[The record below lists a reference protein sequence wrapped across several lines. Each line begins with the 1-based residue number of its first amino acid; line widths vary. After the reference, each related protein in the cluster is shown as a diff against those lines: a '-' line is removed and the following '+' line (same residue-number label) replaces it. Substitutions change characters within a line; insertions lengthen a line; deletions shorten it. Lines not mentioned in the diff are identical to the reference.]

1 MTTRDKA
8 TGKSERLAVLNSA
21 EQEALYGL
29 PDFDDAQRLEFLAL
43 DESELALAC
52 SRQGLS
58 AQIYCILQIA
68 YFKAKHLFFR
78 FGWGDVKD
86 DSNFIL
92 SRYFHDE
99 SLPDQSPTKHERYA
113 QREKIC
119 ALYGYRPWSS
129 SLSSQLEQQAA
140 HIVHRDVTPGFV
152 ATELIIWLNAHKIIR
167 PGYTTLQ
174 DLVRKALSDERQRL
188 GRILTEQIDD
198 ATIADLDK
206 LIERDDT
213 LSRLAVLRQDARD
226 FGWRQMA
233 HEREKRAMLEPLH
246 RKACDILPAL
256 NISQQNLLYYASLAN
271 FYTVYD
277 LRNLKPEQ
285 TRLYLLCYAWIRYR
299 QFSDNLVDAMFFH
312 MKQLEDESHSVAKQ
326 LMADMQ
332 EKHRRETSKIGRLLS
347 LYVDD
352 SVPDPTT
359 FGEVRRRAWK
369 IMPRETL
376 KTTAQRMSV
385 KPVSRLALQ
394 WQAVDSMTALIRR
407 HLRPLYLSLDL
418 TSVVQN
424 SPWTEALGWL
434 RMVFSK
440 KQSLSQRSLSEC
452 PPETLPERLRP
463 YLLESGGDG
472 EPGSLNAGRYEFWL
486 YRQIRKRFQSG
497 EFHLNDSLRHRHLSD
512 ELVAEGEQ
520 AAVLAEMD
528 IPFLQKPIKTQLKT
542 LASELHRQW
551 KAFNRE
557 LKQGK
562 LQHLEYDKETQKLTW
577 HRSVVN
583 HHKAQKTRFYEQL
596 PFCDVTDVF
605 RFVNGQCQFLPTMKP
620 LQPRYAKKE
629 ADADSL
635 MAVIVA
641 QAMNHGNHVMA
652 RTSDIPFHVLET
664 TYEQYLR
671 LASLLTANDC
681 ITDAIEALPVFPI
694 YSFDPETL
702 YGAVDGQKFGV
713 ERPTVKAR
721 YSRKYFGRGKG
732 MVAYTLLC
740 NHIPINGYLI
750 GTNDYEGHHVFD
762 IWYHNTSEVKPTA
775 ITGDMHSINKANFAI
790 LHWFG
795 LRFEPHFTNLNKQL
809 QELYCTSDPSVYKKC
824 LIQPAG
830 QINQELIIR
839 EKNNLDRIVATLGL
853 KEMTQGTLIR
863 KLCTYTTTN
872 PTRQAVFEYDRLVR
886 SIYTL
891 KYLRDPQL
899 ERNTRR
905 SQNRIES
912 YHQLR
917 AAVAKVGGK
926 KELTGKNDIETE
938 ISNQCG
944 RLISNAIIYYNSA
957 ILSRL
962 LERLEAEGNGK
973 GIEALTRI
981 SPVAWQHILLN
992 GHYTF
997 QSSNEIIDLDALV
1010 AGLKLG

>member
-1 MTTRDKA
+1 MTTRGKA
-8 TGKSERLAVLNSA
+8 TGKSERLAVLNNA
-21 EQEALYGL
+21 EQEALYSL
-29 PDFDDAQRLEFLAL
+29 PDFDDAQRLEYLAL

-52 SRQGLS
+52 SRQGLH

-78 FGWGDVKD
+78 FGWSDVKD
-86 DSNFIL
+86 DCNFIL
-92 SRYFHDE
+92 SRYFHGE
-99 SLPDQSPTKHERYA
+99 PLPEQSPTKHERYA

-129 SLSSQLEQQAA
+129 TLSSQLEHQAI
-140 HIVHRDVTPGFV
+140 HVVRRDVTPGFV
-152 ATELIIWLNAHKIIR
+152 ATELIIWLNEHKIIR

-174 DLVRKALSDERQRL
+174 ELVSRVLSDERLRL
-188 GRILTEQIDD
+188 ERILAERLDD
-198 ATIADLDK
+198 TTIAGLDK

-233 HEREKRAMLEPLH
+233 HEREKRAILEPLH
-246 RKACDILPAL
+246 RKACDILLAL

-277 LRNLKPEQ
+277 LRNLKPGQ

-312 MKQLEDESHSVAKQ
+312 MKQLEDESRSVAKQ
-326 LMADMQ
+326 LMADVQ

-369 IMPRETL
+369 IMPREAL
-376 KTTAQRMSV
+376 KSTAQRMSV

-418 TSVVQN
+418 TSVVRD
-424 SPWTEALGWL
+424 SPWAEALNWL
-434 RMVFSK
+434 RVVFGK
-440 KQSLSQRSLSEC
+440 KQTLSQRSLEEC
-452 PPETLPERLRP
+452 PPETLPARLRP
-463 YLLESGGDG
+463 YLLEYGEDG
-472 EPGSLNAGRYEFWL
+472 EPTGLNAERYEFWL
-486 YRQIRKRFQSG
+486 YRQIRKRFQAG

-512 ELVAEGEQ
+512 ELVQEGEQ
-520 AAVLAEMD
+520 ASVLAEMK
-528 IPFLQKPIKTQLKT
+528 IPFLQKSIKTQLKA
-542 LASELHRQW
+542 LSSELHRQW

-562 LQHLEYDKETQKLTW
+562 LKHLEYDKDTQKLTW
-577 HRSVVN
+577 HKSVISR
-583 HHKAQKTRFYEQL
+583 HKAQEKRFYEQL
-596 PFCDVTDVF
+596 QFCDVTDVF
-605 RFVNGQCQFLPTMKP
+605 RFVNEQCRFLPAMKP

-681 ITDAIEALPVFPI
+681 ITDAIEALPVFPL

-740 NHIPINGYLI
+740 NHIPVNGYLI

-762 IWYHNTSEVKPTA
+762 IWYRNTSAVKPGA

-795 LRFEPHFTNLNKQL
+795 LRFEPHFTDLNRQL
-809 QELYCTSDPSVYKKC
+809 SELYCTREPSTYKKC

-830 QINQELIIR
+830 QIDLDLITR
-839 EKNNLDRIVATLGL
+839 EKSNLERIVATLGM

-863 KLCTYTTTN
+863 KLCTYTTVI
-872 PTRQAVFEYDRLVR
+872 RQDRQYLNMTGWFAVF
-886 SIYTL
+886 T
-891 KYLRDPQL
+891 
-899 ERNTRR
+899 
-905 SQNRIES
+905 
-912 YHQLR
+912 H
-917 AAVAKVGGK
+917 
-926 KELTGKNDIETE
+926 
-938 ISNQCG
+938 
-944 RLISNAIIYYNSA
+944 
-957 ILSRL
+957 
-962 LERLEAEGNGK
+962 
-973 GIEALTRI
+973 
-981 SPVAWQHILLN
+981 
-992 GHYTF
+992 
-997 QSSNEIIDLDALV
+997 
-1010 AGLKLG
+1010 

>member
-1 MTTRDKA
+1 MTTRDQA

-21 EQEALYGL
+21 EQEALYSL
-29 PDFDDAQRLEFLAL
+29 PDFDDTQRLEFLAL

-52 SRQGLS
+52 SRQGLP
-58 AQIYCILQIA
+58 AQIYCIHQIA

-78 FGWGDVKD
+78 FGWSDVKD

-92 SRYFHDE
+92 SRYFHGE

-129 SLSSQLEQQAA
+129 SLSAQLEQQAA

-174 DLVRKALSDERQRL
+174 ELVRKALSDERQRL
-188 GRILTEQIDD
+188 ERILAERLDD
-198 ATIADLDK
+198 TMIAK
-206 LIERDDT
+206 LEKLTERDDT

-226 FGWRQMA
+226 FGWRQML
-233 HEREKRAMLEPLH
+233 HEREKRAILEPLH
-246 RKACDILPAL
+246 RKACDILPVL

-285 TRLYLLCYAWIRYR
+285 TRLYLLCYAWVRYR

-312 MKQLEDESHSVAKQ
+312 MKQLEDESRSVAKQ
-326 LMADMQ
+326 LMADVQ

-369 IMPRETL
+369 IMPREAL
-376 KTTAQRMSV
+376 KSTAQRMSV
-385 KPVSRLALQ
+385 KPVSKLALQ
-394 WQAVDSMTALIRR
+394 WQAVDGMTALIRR

-418 TSVVQN
+418 TSVVQD
-424 SPWTEALGWL
+424 SPWAEALHWL
-434 RMVFSK
+434 RIVFSK
-440 KQSLSQRSLSEC
+440 KQTLLQRPLEEC
-452 PPETLPERLRP
+452 PPETLPARLRP
-463 YLLESGGDG
+463 YLLEYGEDG
-472 EPGSLNAGRYEFWL
+472 EPTGLNAGRYEFWL

-512 ELVAEGEQ
+512 ELVPEGEQ
-520 AAVLAEMD
+520 ATVLAEMN
-528 IPFLQKPIKTQLKT
+528 IPFLQKPIKAQLRALST
-542 LASELHRQW
+542 ELHRQW

-562 LQHLEYDKETQKLTW
+562 LVHLEYDKETQKLTW
-577 HRSVVN
+577 HKSVVSR
-583 HHKAQKTRFYEQL
+583 HKAQEKRFYEQL

-605 RFVNGQCQFLPTMKP
+605 RFVNGQCRFLPAMKP

-681 ITDAIEALPVFPI
+681 ITDAIEALPIFPH

-762 IWYHNTSEVKPTA
+762 IWYRNTSEVKPTA
-775 ITGDMHSINKANFAI
+775 ITGDMHSINKANFA
-790 LHWFG
+790 LLNWFG
-795 LRFEPHFTNLNKQL
+795 LRFEPHFTDLNKQL
-809 QELYCTSDPSVYKKC
+809 QELYCTRDPSAYKKC

-830 QINQELIIR
+830 QIDLNLITR
-839 EKNNLDRIVATLGL
+839 EKSNLERIVATLGL

-872 PTRQAVFEYDRLVR
+872 PTRQAIFEYDRLVR

-899 ERNTRR
+899 ERNIRR

-962 LERLEAEGNGK
+962 LERLGAEGNDK
-973 GIEALTRI
+973 GIEALNRI
-981 SPVAWQHILLN
+981 SPVAW
-992 GHYTF
+992 
-997 QSSNEIIDLDALV
+997 
-1010 AGLKLG
+1010 

>member
-1 MTTRDKA
+1 MTTRGKA

-43 DESELALAC
+43 EESELALAC
-52 SRQGLS
+52 SRQGLH

-86 DSNFIL
+86 DSNFVL
-92 SRYFHDE
+92 SRYFQGE
-99 SLPDQSPTKHERYA
+99 SLPELTLTRHERYA

-119 ALYGYRPWSS
+119 SLYGYQPWSS
-129 SLSSQLEQQAA
+129 SLSPQLEQQAA
-140 HIVHRDVTPGFV
+140 NIVHRDVTPGFV
-152 ATELIIWLNAHKIIR
+152 ATELIIWLNEHKIIR

-174 DLVRKALSDERQRL
+174 ELVSRVLSEERQRL
-188 GRILTEQIDD
+188 GRILTEQLDD
-198 ATIADLDK
+198 ATIADLGR
-206 LIERDDT
+206 LTERDDT
-213 LSRLAVLRQDARD
+213 LSRLAILRQDARD
-226 FGWRQMA
+226 FGWRQMV
-233 HEREKRAMLEPLH
+233 HEREKRAILEPLH
-246 RKACDILPAL
+246 HKACDILPAL

-285 TRLYLLCYAWIRYR
+285 TRLYLLCYAWVRYR

-312 MKQLEDESHSVAKQ
+312 MKQLEDESRSVASQ

-332 EKHRRETSKIGRLLS
+332 EKYRRETSKIGRLLS

-394 WQAVDSMTALIRR
+394 WQAVDGMTALIRR
-407 HLRPLYLSLDL
+407 HLRPLYLSFDL
-418 TSVVQN
+418 TSVVRD
-424 SPWTEALGWL
+424 SPWAEALNWL
-434 RMVFSK
+434 RTVFSK
-440 KQSLSQRSLSEC
+440 KQTLLQRPLEEC
-452 PPETLPERLRP
+452 PQVTLPARLRP
-463 YLLESGGDG
+463 YLLEFGEDG
-472 EPGSLNAGRYEFWL
+472 EPTGLNAGRYEFWL
-486 YRQIRKRFQSG
+486 YRQIRKRFQAG
-497 EFHLNDSLRHRHLSD
+497 EFHLNNSLRHRHLSD
-512 ELVAEGEQ
+512 EQVPEGEQ
-520 AAVLAEMD
+520 ATVLAEMN
-528 IPFLQKPIKTQLKT
+528 IPFLQKPIKTQLKK

-551 KAFNRE
+551 KVFNRE

-562 LQHLEYDKETQKLTW
+562 LKHLEYDKETQKLTW
-577 HRSVVN
+577 HKSVASRYKSQN
-583 HHKAQKTRFYEQL
+583 KRFYEQL

-605 RFVNGQCQFLPTMKP
+605 RFVNGQCRFLPAMKP

-629 ADADSL
+629 ADVDSL

-681 ITDAIEALPVFPI
+681 ITDAIEALPVFPL

-740 NHIPINGYLI
+740 NHIPVNGYL
-750 GTNDYEGHHVFD
+750 VML
-762 IWYHNTSEVKPTA
+762 PT
-775 ITGDMHSINKANFAI
+775 
-790 LHWFG
+790 
-795 LRFEPHFTNLNKQL
+795 
-809 QELYCTSDPSVYKKC
+809 Y
-824 LIQPAG
+824 
-830 QINQELIIR
+830 
-839 EKNNLDRIVATLGL
+839 
-853 KEMTQGTLIR
+853 
-863 KLCTYTTTN
+863 
-872 PTRQAVFEYDRLVR
+872 
-886 SIYTL
+886 
-891 KYLRDPQL
+891 
-899 ERNTRR
+899 
-905 SQNRIES
+905 
-912 YHQLR
+912 
-917 AAVAKVGGK
+917 
-926 KELTGKNDIETE
+926 
-938 ISNQCG
+938 
-944 RLISNAIIYYNSA
+944 
-957 ILSRL
+957 
-962 LERLEAEGNGK
+962 
-973 GIEALTRI
+973 
-981 SPVAWQHILLN
+981 
-992 GHYTF
+992 
-997 QSSNEIIDLDALV
+997 
-1010 AGLKLG
+1010 

>member
-1 MTTRDKA
+1 MTTRGKA
-8 TGKSERLAVLNSA
+8 TGKSERLAVLNNA

-29 PDFDDAQRLEFLAL
+29 PDFNDAQRLEYLAL

-52 SRQGLS
+52 SRQGLH

-78 FGWGDVKD
+78 FGWSDVKD
-86 DSNFIL
+86 DCNFIL
-92 SRYFHDE
+92 SRYFHGE
-99 SLPDQSPTKHERYA
+99 PLPEQSPTKHERYA

-129 SLSSQLEQQAA
+129 TLSSQLEHQAI
-140 HIVHRDVTPGFV
+140 HVVRRDVTPGFV
-152 ATELIIWLNAHKIIR
+152 ATELIIWLNEHKIIR

-174 DLVRKALSDERQRL
+174 ELVSRVLSDERLRL
-188 GRILTEQIDD
+188 ERILAERLDGT
-198 ATIADLDK
+198 TIAGLGK

-226 FGWRQMA
+226 FGWRQMV
-233 HEREKRAMLEPLH
+233 HEREKRAILEPLH
-246 RKACDILPAL
+246 RKACDILSAL

-277 LRNLKPEQ
+277 LRNLKPGQ

-312 MKQLEDESHSVAKQ
+312 MKQLEDESRSVAKQ
-326 LMADMQ
+326 LMADVQ

-369 IMPRETL
+369 IMPREAL
-376 KTTAQRMSV
+376 KSTAQRMSV
-385 KPVSRLALQ
+385 KPVSKLALQ

-418 TSVVQN
+418 TSVVRD
-424 SPWTEALGWL
+424 SSWAEALNWL
-434 RMVFSK
+434 RVVFGK
-440 KQSLSQRSLSEC
+440 KQTLSQRSLEEC
-452 PPETLPERLRP
+452 PPETLPARLRP
-463 YLLESGGDG
+463 YLLEYGEDG
-472 EPGSLNAGRYEFWL
+472 EPTGLNAGRYEFWL
-486 YRQIRKRFQSG
+486 YRQIRKRFQAG

-512 ELVAEGEQ
+512 ELVQEGEQ
-520 AAVLAEMD
+520 AAVLAEMK
-528 IPFLQKPIKTQLKT
+528 IPFLQKSIKTQLKA
-542 LASELHRQW
+542 LSSELHRQW

-562 LQHLEYDKETQKLTW
+562 LKHLEYDKDTQKLTW
-577 HRSVVN
+577 HKSVISR
-583 HHKAQKTRFYEQL
+583 HKAQEKRFYEQL

-605 RFVNGQCQFLPTMKP
+605 RFVNEQCRFLPAMKP

-681 ITDAIEALPVFPI
+681 ITDAIEALPVFPL

-740 NHIPINGYLI
+740 NHIPVNGYLI

-762 IWYHNTSEVKPTA
+762 IWYRNTSAVKPGA

-795 LRFEPHFTNLNKQL
+795 LRFEPHFTDLNRQL
-809 QELYCTSDPSVYKKC
+809 SELYCTREPSTYKKC

-830 QINQELIIR
+830 QIDLDLITR
-839 EKNNLDRIVATLGL
+839 EKSNLERIVATLGM

-863 KLCTYTTTN
+863 KLCTYTTAN

-899 ERNTRR
+899 ERNIRR

-926 KELTGKNDIETE
+926 KELTGKNDIETD

-944 RLISNAIIYYNSA
+944 RLICNAIVYYNSA

-962 LERLEAEGNGK
+962 LERLEAEGNDR

-981 SPVAWQHILLN
+981 SPVA
-992 GHYTF
+992 
-997 QSSNEIIDLDALV
+997 
-1010 AGLKLG
+1010 

>member
-1 MTTRDKA
+1 MTTRDQA

-21 EQEALYGL
+21 EQEALYSL
-29 PDFDDAQRLEFLAL
+29 PDFDDTQRLEFLAL

-52 SRQGLS
+52 SRQGLP
-58 AQIYCILQIA
+58 AQIYCIHQIA

-78 FGWGDVKD
+78 FGWSDVKD

-92 SRYFHDE
+92 SRYFHGE

-129 SLSSQLEQQAA
+129 SLSAQLEQQAA

-174 DLVRKALSDERQRL
+174 ELVRKALSDERQRL
-188 GRILTEQIDD
+188 ERILAERLDD
-198 ATIADLDK
+198 TMIAK
-206 LIERDDT
+206 LEKLTERDDT

-226 FGWRQMA
+226 FGWRQML
-233 HEREKRAMLEPLH
+233 HEREKRAILEPLH
-246 RKACDILPAL
+246 RKACDILPVL

-285 TRLYLLCYAWIRYR
+285 TRLYLLCYAWVRYR

-312 MKQLEDESHSVAKQ
+312 MKQLEDESRSVAKQ
-326 LMADMQ
+326 LMADVQ

-369 IMPRETL
+369 IMPREAL
-376 KTTAQRMSV
+376 KSTAQRMSV
-385 KPVSRLALQ
+385 KPVSKLALQ
-394 WQAVDSMTALIRR
+394 WQAVDGMTALIRR

-418 TSVVQN
+418 TSVVQD
-424 SPWTEALGWL
+424 SPWAEALHWL
-434 RMVFSK
+434 RIVFSK
-440 KQSLSQRSLSEC
+440 KQTLLQRPLEEC
-452 PPETLPERLRP
+452 PPETLPARLRP
-463 YLLESGGDG
+463 YLLEYGEDG
-472 EPGSLNAGRYEFWL
+472 EPTGLNAGRYEFWL

-512 ELVAEGEQ
+512 ELVPEGEQ
-520 AAVLAEMD
+520 ATVLAEMN
-528 IPFLQKPIKTQLKT
+528 IPFLQKPIKAQLRALST
-542 LASELHRQW
+542 ELHRQW

-562 LQHLEYDKETQKLTW
+562 LVHLEYDKETQKLTW
-577 HRSVVN
+577 HKSVVSR
-583 HHKAQKTRFYEQL
+583 HKAQEKRFYEQL

-605 RFVNGQCQFLPTMKP
+605 RFVNGQCRFLPAMKP

-681 ITDAIEALPVFPI
+681 ITDAIEALPIFPH

-762 IWYHNTSEVKPTA
+762 IWYRNTSEVKPTA
-775 ITGDMHSINKANFAI
+775 ITGDMHSINKANFA
-790 LHWFG
+790 LLNWFG
-795 LRFEPHFTNLNKQL
+795 LRFEPHFTDLNKQL
-809 QELYCTSDPSVYKKC
+809 QELYCTRDPSAYKKC

-830 QINQELIIR
+830 QIDLNLITR
-839 EKNNLDRIVATLGL
+839 EKSNLERIVATLGL
-853 KEMTQGTLIR
+853 KEMTQGTLIGVVSENGIYGHSR
-863 KLCTYTTTN
+863 FCNTDFDDKLACLN
-872 PTRQAVFEYDRLVR
+872 
-886 SIYTL
+886 
-891 KYLRDPQL
+891 
-899 ERNTRR
+899 
-905 SQNRIES
+905 
-912 YHQLR
+912 
-917 AAVAKVGGK
+917 
-926 KELTGKNDIETE
+926 
-938 ISNQCG
+938 
-944 RLISNAIIYYNSA
+944 
-957 ILSRL
+957 LS
-962 LERLEAEGNGK
+962 G
-973 GIEALTRI
+973 
-981 SPVAWQHILLN
+981 V
-992 GHYTF
+992 
-997 QSSNEIIDLDALV
+997 
-1010 AGLKLG
+1010 

>member
-1 MTTRDKA
+1 MPGKA

-43 DESELALAC
+43 EESELALAC
-52 SRQGLS
+52 SRQGLH

-86 DSNFIL
+86 DSNFVL
-92 SRYFHDE
+92 SRYFQGE
-99 SLPDQSPTKHERYA
+99 SLPELTLTRHERYA

-119 ALYGYRPWSS
+119 SLYGYQPWSS
-129 SLSSQLEQQAA
+129 SLSPQLEQQAA
-140 HIVHRDVTPGFV
+140 NIVHRDVTPGFV
-152 ATELIIWLNAHKIIR
+152 ATELIIWLNEHKIIR

-174 DLVRKALSDERQRL
+174 ELVSRVLSEERQRL
-188 GRILTEQIDD
+188 GRILTEQLDD
-198 ATIADLDK
+198 ATIADLGR
-206 LIERDDT
+206 LTERDDT
-213 LSRLAVLRQDARD
+213 LSRLAILRQDARD
-226 FGWRQMA
+226 FGWRQMV
-233 HEREKRAMLEPLH
+233 HEREKRAILEPLH
-246 RKACDILPAL
+246 HKACDILPAL

-285 TRLYLLCYAWIRYR
+285 TRLYLLCYAWVRYR

-312 MKQLEDESHSVAKQ
+312 MKQLEDESRSVASQ

-332 EKHRRETSKIGRLLS
+332 EKYRRETSKIGRLLS

-394 WQAVDSMTALIRR
+394 WQAVDGMTALIRR

-418 TSVVQN
+418 TSVVRD
-424 SPWTEALGWL
+424 SPWAEALNWL
-434 RMVFSK
+434 RTVFSK
-440 KQSLSQRSLSEC
+440 KQTLLQRPLEEC
-452 PPETLPERLRP
+452 PQVTLPARLRP
-463 YLLESGGDG
+463 YLLEFGEDG
-472 EPGSLNAGRYEFWL
+472 EPTGLNAGRYEFWL
-486 YRQIRKRFQSG
+486 YRQIRKRFQAG
-497 EFHLNDSLRHRHLSD
+497 EFHLNNSLRHRHLSD
-512 ELVAEGEQ
+512 ELVPEGEQ
-520 AAVLAEMD
+520 ATVLAEMN
-528 IPFLQKPIKTQLKT
+528 IPFLQKPIKTQLKK

-551 KAFNRE
+551 KVFNRE

-562 LQHLEYDKETQKLTW
+562 LKHLEYDKETQKLTW
-577 HRSVVN
+577 HKSVASRYKSQN
-583 HHKAQKTRFYEQL
+583 KRFYEQL

-605 RFVNGQCQFLPTMKP
+605 RFVNGQCRFLPAMKP

-629 ADADSL
+629 ADVDSL

-681 ITDAIEALPVFPI
+681 ITDAIEALPVFPL

-740 NHIPINGYLI
+740 NHIPVNGYLI

-762 IWYHNTSEVKPTA
+762 IWYRNTSAVKPTA

-790 LHWFG
+790 L
-795 LRFEPHFTNLNKQL
+795 E
-809 QELYCTSDPSVYKKC
+809 
-824 LIQPAG
+824 
-830 QINQELIIR
+830 
-839 EKNNLDRIVATLGL
+839 
-853 KEMTQGTLIR
+853 
-863 KLCTYTTTN
+863 
-872 PTRQAVFEYDRLVR
+872 
-886 SIYTL
+886 
-891 KYLRDPQL
+891 
-899 ERNTRR
+899 
-905 SQNRIES
+905 
-912 YHQLR
+912 
-917 AAVAKVGGK
+917 
-926 KELTGKNDIETE
+926 
-938 ISNQCG
+938 
-944 RLISNAIIYYNSA
+944 
-957 ILSRL
+957 
-962 LERLEAEGNGK
+962 
-973 GIEALTRI
+973 
-981 SPVAWQHILLN
+981 
-992 GHYTF
+992 
-997 QSSNEIIDLDALV
+997 
-1010 AGLKLG
+1010 